1 MKRIIFFITLLI
13 SINLY
18 SQEGSLTYKQA
29 NDIEFAKNYKNGTQ
43 FSSYTSQNGNT
54 INVGDTLILGSP
66 STDKKQYNQYT
77 GNNAVFSNIIIGRI
91 GSALTTGLQY
101 LPANSSGNKVI
112 VHNIKVS
119 HTKLKKKSPLL
130 ARAYVKNPQLGIGSG
145 RTIMDLEKAL
155 LLGEIINPN
164 APLTREQAIA
174 KLKEHKD
181 LLDLGMINEE
191 EFNKLRNEL
200 SPIIMGK

>member
-1 MKRIIFFITLLI
+1 M
-13 SINLY
+13 
-18 SQEGSLTYKQA
+18 
-29 NDIEFAKNYKNGTQ
+29 
-43 FSSYTSQNGNT
+43 
-54 INVGDTLILGSP
+54 
-66 STDKKQYNQYT
+66 
-77 GNNAVFSNIIIGRI
+77 
-91 GSALTTGLQY
+91 
-101 LPANSSGNKVI
+101 
-112 VHNIKVS
+112 
-119 HTKLKKKSPLL
+119 
-130 ARAYVKNPQLGIGSG
+130 GSG

-191 EFNKLRNEL
+191 EFNKLRDEL